1 MAFQSFDF
9 EYTLFQKRV
18 VRTKLDIYV
27 LIVLIVINN
36 NNICELILQWNDDK
50 FYLLF
55 LPPPLFFAQN
65 ISDIYIIVYFTLFFI
80 LVPCGIKINLYNP
93 IF

>member
-36 NNICELILQWNDDK
+36 NNICELILQ
-50 FYLLF
+50 
-55 LPPPLFFAQN
+55 
-65 ISDIYIIVYFTLFFI
+65 
-80 LVPCGIKINLYNP
+80 
-93 IF
+93 

>member
-55 LPPPLFFAQN
+55 LPPPFFLHKIYLIFISLFT
-65 ISDIYIIVYFTLFFI
+65 SRFF
-80 LVPCGIKINLYNP
+80 LS
-93 IF
+93 